1 MKGHSFGLVSTK
13 NETRVSNAEAKR
25 SDNNQAKAIVNPSK
39 LYRGKQI
46 WYLHSLKTNKEA
58 LICDQIRVNV
68 ALAQLVTT
76 VYATREDEKNRGTQ
90 EAQKD
95 AHSCSQRWRGLFAD
109 IASHVV
115 DEQGAEEEQ
124 AADLEPQTSHG
135 NIDTGLTTARA
146 DYRYGT
152 TGSLENKA
160 HDIERDEDP
169 IE

>member
-1 MKGHSFGLVSTK
+1 MNENIRTLQDFVIALSLGFGIRGLIECMKGHSFGLVSTK

-95 AHSCSQRWRGLFAD
+95 AHSCSQR
-109 IASHVV
+109 
-115 DEQGAEEEQ
+115 
-124 AADLEPQTSHG
+124 
-135 NIDTGLTTARA
+135 
-146 DYRYGT
+146 
-152 TGSLENKA
+152 
-160 HDIERDEDP
+160 
-169 IE
+169 